1 MFQFT
6 QAKFCLFTAKDHHR
20 ALVSRIASFLSY
32 AQGFVHGKAV
42 FANGEWHFMMLL
54 AELPNNEVIDLGPL
68 VVRPPAAAA
77 KTAVAS
83 TAVKL

>member
-1 MFQFT
+1 LIQP
-6 QAKFCLFTAKDHHR
+6 QYSLY
-20 ALVSRIASFLSY
+20 LSSSSH
-32 AQGFVHGKAV
+32 QGFVHGKAV

-68 VVRPPAAAA
+68 VVRPPVPSPAA
-77 KTAVAS
+77 KPAGAS